1 MRIRHDS
8 LDRHWGRSQDPRE
21 GERSRLEPG
30 DAAPSSLRTIL
41 RGREAGVHRGPQ
53 ADRLRRRALG
63 RFRPGAAPGHGRT
76 LTHSRRRIALLSL
89 AVLVAVALSVS
100 FGASGLGPGDLL
112 RALSADADPTA
123 RTILL
128 QLRLPRAA
136 LAALIGGAL
145 GLSGCTFQA
154 LLRNPLAEPYVL
166 GISGGAAVGAVAVM
180 VTGLGVWLPWTL
192 PFGAFLGALAAM
204 TLVLEIA
211 RRASPGG
218 MDTRVL
224 ILAGVI
230 AGAFFNAVILL
241 LLSIADV
248 ESFRSAIFWMMG
260 NLSGADWGS
269 NGLLALL
276 LVPASV
282 VLLSLSRAFNLLS
295 RGEEVAYYLGA
306 SVQRVKLTAYVAAS
320 LMVAAAVA
328 AAGVIG
334 FVGLI
339 VPHAVRLAWGNDH
352 RLLLPA
358 SFLAGTAFLLL
369 ADTAARIVVAP
380 AELPTGVVTAVV
392 GVPCFV
398 VLLMRGG
405 RR

>member
-1 MRIRHDS
+1 MN
-8 LDRHWGRSQDPRE
+8 RSP
-21 GERSRLEPG
+21 
-30 DAAPSSLRTIL
+30 A
-41 RGREAGVHRGPQ
+41 
-53 ADRLRRRALG
+53 
-63 RFRPGAAPGHGRT
+63 
-76 LTHSRRRIALLSL
+76 RIALLAL
-89 AVLVAVALSVS
+89 AVLVAAAISVS
-100 FGASGLGPGDLL
+100 FGASGLGPLDLWRTL
-112 RALSADADPTA
+112 AGDADPA
-123 RTILL
+123 ERIILL

-136 LAALIGGAL
+136 LAALLGGAL

-166 GISGGAAVGAVAVM
+166 GVSGGAAVGAVSVF
-180 VTGLGVWLPWTL
+180 VTGLGVRMPWMLPL
-192 PFGAFLGALAAM
+192 GAFLGAVAAM

-218 MDTRVL
+218 MDTRIL

-230 AGAFFNAVILL
+230 VGAFFNAVILL
-241 LLSIADV
+241 LLSMADI

-269 NGLLALL
+269 TGLLAVL
-276 LVPASV
+276 LVPAAAAV
-282 VLLSLSRAFNLLS
+282 LSLARAFNVLS

-306 SVQRVKLTAYVAAS
+306 SVQRVKLTAYLAAS
-320 LMVAAAVA
+320 LMVAASVA

-369 ADTAARIVVAP
+369 ADTVARLVVAP

-392 GVPCFV
+392 GVPFFV

>member
-1 MRIRHDS
+1 LSNADAS
-8 LDRHWGRSQDPRE
+8 L
-21 GERSRLEPG
+21 LV
-30 DAAPSSLRTIL
+30 T
-41 RGREAGVHRGPQ
+41 
-53 ADRLRRRALG
+53 
-63 RFRPGAAPGHGRT
+63 RFGT
-76 LTHSRRRIALLSL
+76 RIAFL
-89 AVLVAVALSVS
+89 ALALPAALAISVS
-100 FGASGLGPGDLL
+100 FGASEVGPGDLWRFL
-112 RALSADADPTA
+112 WGNADSSA

-136 LAALIGGAL
+136 LAAVVGGSL
-145 GLSGCTFQA
+145 GLSGCAFQA

-166 GISGGAAVGAVAVM
+166 GISGGAAVGAVVVV
-180 VTGLGVWLPWTL
+180 VTGVGFLLPWTL
-192 PFGAFLGALAAM
+192 SAGAFAGALAAM
-204 TLVLEIA
+204 ALVLRIA

-218 MDTRVL
+218 LDTRVL
-224 ILAGVI
+224 ILSGVI

-241 LLSIADV
+241 LLSLADV

-260 NLSGADWGS
+260 SLAGADWGS
-269 NGLLALL
+269 IGLLAMLI
-276 LVPASV
+276 VPAAAV
-282 VLLSLSRAFNLLS
+282 VLSLARSFNLLS

-306 SVQRVKLTAYVAAS
+306 SVPRVKLAAYLAAS

-358 SFLAGTAFLLL
+358 SFLAGAAFLVL
-369 ADTAARIVVAP
+369 ADTLARIVAAP
-380 AELPTGVVTAVV
+380 VELPAGVVTAVF
-392 GVPCFV
+392 GVPFFV
-398 VLLMRGG
+398 ALLMRGG

>member
-1 MRIRHDS
+1 VAGLPASVRSGRAVTHFGARIGC
-8 LDRHWGRSQDPRE
+8 L
-21 GERSRLEPG
+21 
-30 DAAPSSLRTIL
+30 A
-41 RGREAGVHRGPQ
+41 
-53 ADRLRRRALG
+53 
-63 RFRPGAAPGHGRT
+63 
-76 LTHSRRRIALLSL
+76 L
-89 AVLVAVALSVS
+89 AVLAATVISVS
-100 FGASGLGPGDLL
+100 IGASGVGPGDLWHAL
-112 RALSADADPTA
+112 RGHADPSA
-123 RTILL
+123 RTIVL

-136 LAALIGGAL
+136 LAALVGGAL
-145 GLSGCTFQA
+145 ALSGCTFQA

-166 GISGGAAVGAVAVM
+166 GISGGAAVGAVVVV
-180 VTGLGVWLPWTL
+180 VTGLGVFLPWAL
-192 PFGAFLGALAAM
+192 PLSALAGAM
-204 TLVLEIA
+204 AAMALVLAIA

-218 MDTRVL
+218 LDTRVL
-224 ILAGVI
+224 ILSGVI

-241 LLSIADV
+241 LLSLADV

-260 NLSGADWGS
+260 NLSAAAWGP
-269 NGLLALL
+269 NALLAAL
-276 LVPASV
+276 LVPAAAAV
-282 VLLSLSRAFNLLS
+282 LSLARPFNLLS

-306 SVQRVKLTAYVAAS
+306 SVPRVKLTAYLAAS

-358 SFLAGTAFLLL
+358 SFLAGSAFLLL
-369 ADTAARIVVAP
+369 ADTLARIVVSP
-380 AELPTGVVTAVV
+380 VELPTGVVTAVF
-392 GVPCFV
+392 GVPFFV

>member
-1 MRIRHDS
+1 MN
-8 LDRHWGRSQDPRE
+8 RSP
-21 GERSRLEPG
+21 
-30 DAAPSSLRTIL
+30 A
-41 RGREAGVHRGPQ
+41 
-53 ADRLRRRALG
+53 
-63 RFRPGAAPGHGRT
+63 
-76 LTHSRRRIALLSL
+76 RIALLAL
-89 AVLVAVALSVS
+89 AVLVAAVISVS
-100 FGASGLGPGDLL
+100 FGASGLGPVDLWHTL
-112 RALSADADPTA
+112 TGDADPA
-123 RTILL
+123 VRTILL

-136 LAALIGGAL
+136 LAALVGGAL

-166 GISGGAAVGAVAVM
+166 GVSGGAAVGAVSVF
-180 VTGLGVWLPWTL
+180 VTGLGVRMPWMLPL
-192 PFGAFLGALAAM
+192 GAFLGAVAAM
-204 TLVLEIA
+204 TLVLEVA

-218 MDTRVL
+218 MDTRIL
-224 ILAGVI
+224 ILAGVVV
-230 AGAFFNAVILL
+230 GAFFNAVILL
-241 LLSIADV
+241 LLSMADI

-269 NGLLALL
+269 TGMLAVL
-276 LVPASV
+276 LVPAAAAV
-282 VLLSLSRAFNLLS
+282 LSLAGSFNVLS

-306 SVQRVKLTAYVAAS
+306 SVQRVKLTAYLAAS
-320 LMVAAAVA
+320 LMVAASVA

-369 ADTAARIVVAP
+369 ADTVARLVVAP

-392 GVPCFV
+392 GVPFFV

>member
-1 MRIRHDS
+1 MT
-8 LDRHWGRSQDPRE
+8 RSP
-21 GERSRLEPG
+21 
-30 DAAPSSLRTIL
+30 
-41 RGREAGVHRGPQ
+41 
-53 ADRLRRRALG
+53 
-63 RFRPGAAPGHGRT
+63 
-76 LTHSRRRIALLSL
+76 RRIALLSL

-112 RALSADADPTA
+112 RTLSADADPTA

-128 QLRLPRAA
+128 QLRLPRAV

-180 VTGLGVWLPWTL
+180 VTGLGVTLPWTL
-192 PFGAFLGALAAM
+192 PAGAFLGAVAAM
-204 TLVLEIA
+204 TLVLQIA
-211 RRASPGG
+211 QRASPGG
-218 MDTRVL
+218 MDTRIL

-241 LLSIADV
+241 LLSLADI

-306 SVQRVKLTAYVAAS
+306 SVQRVKLTAYLAAS

-328 AAGVIG
+328 AGGVIG

-369 ADTAARIVVAP
+369 ADTVARIVVAP

-392 GVPCFV
+392 GVPFFV